1 MPIIQP
7 RKALLCAAAF
17 AAFATPVAAQDVQA
31 GIAAWQS
38 GDYNA
43 AVQQWRPLADS
54 GNADAQ
60 FNLAQAYR
68 LGRGVAQNLNLA
80 EQWFERAARQ
90 RHEQAGASLGLLL
103 FQNGRARDAMP
114 WLQAAA
120 DRGDPRAQYVF
131 GTALFNGDIV
141 RRDLPRAYGLM
152 RAAAAQGFPQAQ
164 SQLAAMEQQLTPE
177 DRRRG
182 EELAAGMN
190 VPAPNAP
197 PTRMAEVDPDRALPP
212 PVAQERPPAR
222 PPVETAGPPRQTG
235 AGVSYEHPPEDGRPV
250 APPRAE
256 PRPRPVQIAERPR
269 PNPAPAAER
278 PRPAPPAPRPTA
290 SGGSWR
296 VQLGAFSNEANAR
309 RQWTQLSRRVG
320 ALSGLSVSY
329 PRAGNVVRVRA
340 GGFASRDAANRV
352 CSSVRAAG
360 GDCIPVN

>member
-1 MPIIQP
+1 VPIIQP
-7 RKALLCAAAF
+7 RKLWLCAAALVAF
-17 AAFATPVAAQDVQA
+17 AAPAAAQDVQS
-31 GIAAWQS
+31 GIAAWQA

-43 AVQQWRPLADS
+43 AVQQWRPLADA

-103 FQNGRARDAMP
+103 FQNGRAREAMP

-120 DRGDPRAQYVF
+120 GRGDPRAQYVF
-131 GTALFNGDIV
+131 GTALFNGDVV

-182 EELAAGMN
+182 EQLAAEMN

-197 PTRMAEVDPDRALPP
+197 TRMAEIDPDRAAPP
-212 PVAQERPPAR
+212 SR
-222 PPVETAGPPRQTG
+222 PPVQHTPPRQG
-235 AGVSYEHPPEDGRPV
+235 GPGVSYEHPPEDGRP
-250 APPRAE
+250 AAQPRPPRVE
-256 PRPRPVQIAERPR
+256 PRPRPVQTAERPR
-269 PNPAPAAER
+269 PRPATPASRPAA
-278 PRPAPPAPRPTA
+278 T
-290 SGGSWR
+290 GGSWR

-309 RQWTQLSRRVG
+309 RQWAQLRSRVS
-320 ALSGLSVSY
+320 ALSSLSVAF

-340 GGFASRDAANRV
+340 GAFASRDAANRV